1 MFYIILFYYLLINS
15 INKYLTNLSDIIFPS
30 LYNTIQIKAINIAE
44 LTSHDINQII
54 II

>member
-1 MFYIILFYYLLINS
+1 LLEVYKLDLFVYFEFEFNFNI
-15 INKYLTNLSDIIFPS
+15 
-30 LYNTIQIKAINIAE
+30 YNTIQIKAINIAE